1 MDEAISHTKLMS
13 YISGNDLTALK
24 RSAITDR
31 LRDPEKRKKSFISS
45 AGDKSIQIYS
55 QSRTFFFTMGKG
67 RRMKK
72 QGPPAPLD
80 ESTISLIKKRKAT
93 EPDTKADLGKKR
105 RRAETEDEET
115 VLKEAPKKVNGTV
128 NGGSKDVKKAAAKEL
143 KTKNKP
149 VEKKAKLVESD
160 DEDSWEDED
169 MSGSEGDEMME
180 NDEFDD
186 LDGVSDGSMDS
197 EGDEDDEEDSVW
209 DSDEEDHPRQAMFS
223 DDEDLSDAEEKLTAV
238 NIEGLSKKLDAQ
250 KRAEQEEAEQELK
263 ESTMQTN
270 IAGDRP
276 DVFADADEA
285 GRAGLAPDMQLLRTR
300 ITDTIRILGDLK
312 SLGQPGKSRTDY
324 VNLLIQDISTYYG
337 YTPFLAEKLFNL
349 FTPMEAF
356 AFFEANETPRPV
368 VIRTNTLRT
377 NRRSLAQALI
387 NRGVVLEPVGKWSK
401 VGLQVFES
409 AVPLGATPEYLA
421 GHYILQAASSF
432 LPVMALAPQPN
443 ERILD
448 MAAAPGGKTT
458 YISALLRNTGCVIA
472 NDASKPRAKG
482 LIGNIHR
489 LGCKNTIVTNLD
501 ARTAFPKAMGGFDRV
516 LLDAPCTGTGVIS
529 KDPSVKTSKNER
541 DFLAIPH
548 MQRQLLLAAIDS
560 VDHSSKTGGYLVYS
574 TCSVT
579 VEENEAVVQYVLRKR
594 PNVKI
599 VDTGLGDFGSEG
611 LISYMGKQFDP
622 KMKLTRR
629 YFPHREN
636 VDGFFVCK
644 LKKTGPSP
652 VPKKGSVD
660 GAAAAT
666 GSADKSD
673 KDATSTDADDV
684 MVDKTPIADEDGTVM
699 DVGGAFGP
707 FDEDEDAE
715 RIARAERNR
724 LRRKGLNPKAVL
736 NKPKGKSEADGK
748 SKGKKES
755 QSEKKETETKSASS
769 EKTKNP
775 TDSKPVKV
783 KSKDKKKSDKPKRAE
798 K

>member
-1 MDEAISHTKLMS
+1 
-13 YISGNDLTALK
+13 
-24 RSAITDR
+24 
-31 LRDPEKRKKSFISS
+31 
-45 AGDKSIQIYS
+45 
-55 QSRTFFFTMGKG
+55 MGKG

-80 ESTISLIKKRKAT
+80 ESKISMLKKRKAG
-93 EPDTKADLGKKR
+93 EAESAQKAAAAPAKKR
-105 RRAETEDEET
+105 RRADVDEEEVVT
-115 VLKEAPKKVNGTV
+115 KTAAPKKTNVNGAAAM
-128 NGGSKDVKKAAAKEL
+128 NGKKEQKKAVSGK
-143 KTKNKP
+143 KQP
-149 VEKKAKLVESD
+149 VPMDSDSED
-160 DEDSWEDED
+160 DEFE
-169 MSGSEGDEMME
+169 
-180 NDEFDD
+180 D
-186 LDGVSDGSMDS
+186 LDGVSEGSMDS
-197 EGDEDDEEDSVW
+197 DQMVEGLSDLEDDDELNAEDDSVL
-209 DSDEEDHPRQAMFS
+209 DSDEGDHPRETMFS
-223 DDEDLSDAEEKLTAV
+223 DDEDLSDAEERLTAA
-238 NIEGLSKKLDAQ
+238 NIEGLSRKLDAA
-250 KRAEQEEAEQELK
+250 KEAEDEEAEQELQ
-263 ESTMQTN
+263 ESAMQTN

-276 DVFADADEA
+276 DVFGDAET
-285 GRAGLAPDMQLLRTR
+285 GQPGLAPDLQLLRQR

-312 SLGQPGKSRTDY
+312 SLGNPDKSRADY
-324 VNLLIQDISTYYG
+324 LDLLLNDICTYYG
-337 YTPFLAEKLFNL
+337 YTRFLAEKLFNL

-443 ERILD
+443 ERVLD

-458 YISALLRNTGCVIA
+458 YMSALMRNTGCVIA

-529 KDPSVKTSKNER
+529 KDPGVKTSKNER

-560 VDHSSKTGGYLVYS
+560 VDHSSKTGGYIVYS

-599 VDTGLGDFGSEG
+599 VDTGLGDFGSPG
-611 LISYMGKQFDP
+611 FTSYMSKKFDA
-622 KMKLTRR
+622 KMALTRR

-636 VDGFFVCK
+636 VDGFYVCK
-644 LKKTGPSP
+644 LKKIGPTVSANP
-652 VPKKGSVD
+652 TDDAP
-660 GAAAAT
+660 AAT
-666 GSADKSD
+666 AGDRPAKKSVPS
-673 KDATSTDADDV
+673 ATSSDDEV
-684 MVDKTPIADEDGTVM
+684 VDKTPIQDEDGSTM
-699 DVGGAFGP
+699 DFEGGTFGP
-707 FDEDEDAE
+707 FEEDDDAD

-724 LRRKGLNPKAVL
+724 LRRKGLNPKGVL
-736 NKPKGKSEADGK
+736 NKPKKTKKSDESTLQPEKAKTETEATTKKSLNQGGKG
-748 SKGKKES
+748 
-755 QSEKKETETKSASS
+755 EKKTVTKG
-769 EKTKNP
+769 EKEK
-775 TDSKPVKV
+775 K
-783 KSKDKKKSDKPKRAE
+783 KDKKGKQASK
-798 K
+798 

>member
-1 MDEAISHTKLMS
+1 
-13 YISGNDLTALK
+13 
-24 RSAITDR
+24 
-31 LRDPEKRKKSFISS
+31 
-45 AGDKSIQIYS
+45 
-55 QSRTFFFTMGKG
+55 MGVG

-72 QGPPAPLD
+72 QGPPPPLD
-80 ESTISLIKKRKAT
+80 ESKITMLKKRKGGDADST
-93 EPDTKADLGKKR
+93 SKAVAAKKR
-105 RRAETEDEET
+105 RRDADEEEP
-115 VLKEAPKKVNGTV
+115 VSKKAAPKKSKVNAAPV
-128 NGGSKDVKKAAAKEL
+128 KGSGKSESSKPSKPSKK
-143 KTKNKP
+143 TP
-149 VEKKAKLVESD
+149 VPMSDSEED
-160 DEDSWEDED
+160 DEEMED
-169 MSGSEGDEMME
+169 
-180 NDEFDD
+180 DEFDD
-186 LDGVSDGSMDS
+186 LDGVSEGSLGS
-197 EGDEDDEEDSVW
+197 QEELEGLSDLEDDDDDDSIM
-209 DSDEEDHPRQAMFS
+209 DSDEDEADHPRGAMFS
-223 DDEDLSDAEEKLTAV
+223 DDEDLSDAEERLTAA
-238 NIEGLSKKLDAQ
+238 NIEGLSAKLDAARQ
-250 KRAEQEEAEQELK
+250 LEEEEAEQELQDAA
-263 ESTMQTN
+263 MQTN

-276 DVFADADEA
+276 DVFNDQTQQ
-285 GRAGLAPDMQLLRTR
+285 GLAPDLQLLRQR

-312 SLGQPGKSRTDY
+312 TLGQEDKSRADY
-324 VNLLIQDISTYYG
+324 VDLVLNDICTYYG
-337 YTPFLAEKLFNL
+337 YTRYLAEKLFNL

-443 ERILD
+443 ERVLD

-458 YISALLRNTGCVIA
+458 YLSALMRNTGCVIA

-501 ARTAFPKAMGGFDRV
+501 ARTAFPKALGGFDRV

-529 KDPSVKTSKNER
+529 KDAGVKTSKDER

-560 VDHSSKTGGYLVYS
+560 VDHASKTGGYVVYS

-579 VEENEAVVQYVLRKR
+579 VEENEAVVQYILRKR

-599 VDTGLGDFGSEG
+599 VDTGLGNFGSPG
-611 LISYMGKQFDP
+611 FTNYMGKKFDA
-622 KMKLTRR
+622 KMALTRR

-636 VDGFFVCK
+636 VDGFYVCK
-644 LKKTGPSP
+644 LKKTGPTP
-652 VPKKGSVD
+652 
-660 GAAAAT
+660 AT
-666 GSADKSD
+666 KADDTTS
-673 KDATSTDADDV
+673 KDRHPRRASSKATSTDEDDDEEI
-684 MVDKTPIADEDGTVM
+684 DKTPIRDENSSMGQLE
-699 DVGGAFGP
+699 GGSFGP
-707 FDEDEDAE
+707 FEGDDDAE

-724 LRRKGLNPKAVL
+724 LRRKGLNPKGVL
-736 NKPKGKSEADGK
+736 NKPKRVKGEGKAESKAE
-748 SKGKKES
+748 SKGEDKEESKEEAKKEAKEETKEAS
-755 QSEKKETETKSASS
+755 KPSEPVKTSPAPKKKPEAAKKSSNQSKGEKKTLT
-769 EKTKNP
+769 
-775 TDSKPVKV
+775 VKAR
-783 KSKDKKKSDKPKRAE
+783 KPKKAM

>member
-1 MDEAISHTKLMS
+1 
-13 YISGNDLTALK
+13 
-24 RSAITDR
+24 
-31 LRDPEKRKKSFISS
+31 
-45 AGDKSIQIYS
+45 
-55 QSRTFFFTMGKG
+55 MGKG

-80 ESTISLIKKRKAT
+80 ESKISILKNRKAA
-93 EPDTKADLGKKR
+93 EAQSKAAPGQKR
-105 RRAETEDEET
+105 RRDDVEE
-115 VLKEAPKKVNGTV
+115 EAPAKKKNVQKKTNGAA
-128 NGGSKDVKKAAAKEL
+128 NGKPAKSAEPPKKPAAK
-143 KTKNKP
+143 KMDFM
-149 VEKKAKLVESD
+149 ESD
-160 DEDSWEDED
+160 DEEVSDDDMEDL
-169 MSGSEGDEMME
+169 EGGD
-180 NDEFDD
+180 DEFGD
-186 LDGVSDGSMDS
+186 LDGVSDGSIGSDDDDEGDSVMDS
-197 EGDEDDEEDSVW
+197 DDD
-209 DSDEEDHPRQAMFS
+209 EDHPRETMFS
-223 DDEDLSDAEEKLTAV
+223 DDESDAEEQLTAA
-238 NIEGLSKKLDAQ
+238 NIEGLSRKLDLEKQ
-250 KRAEQEEAEQELK
+250 AEADEAEQELQ
-263 ESTMQTN
+263 EAAMQTN

-276 DVFADADEA
+276 DVFEEGGA
-285 GRAGLAPDMQLLRTR
+285 GHGLAPDLQLLRTR

-312 SLGQPGKSRTDY
+312 TLGQPGKSRADY
-324 VNLLIQDISTYYG
+324 LQLLLSDISTYYG

-421 GHYILQAASSF
+421 GQYILQAASSF

-443 ERILD
+443 ERVLD
-448 MAAAPGGKTT
+448 MASAPGGKTT
-458 YISALLRNTGCVIA
+458 YISALMRNTGCVIA

-501 ARTAFPKAMGGFDRV
+501 ARTAFPKALGGFDRV

-599 VDTGLGDFGSEG
+599 VDTGLGDFGSPG
-611 LISYMGKQFDP
+611 FSNYMGKHFDA
-622 KMKLTRR
+622 KMPMTRR

-652 VPKKGSVD
+652 SETTAAD
-660 GAAAAT
+660 GTASSAAD
-666 GSADKSD
+666 SKPSD
-673 KDATSTDADDV
+673 ARSATSDDES
-684 MVDKTPIADEDGTVM
+684 VDKTPITDEDGMALDTE
-699 DVGGAFGP
+699 GGAFAS
-707 FDEDEDAE
+707 FEDEEADQE
-715 RIARAERNR
+715 RILRAERNR
-724 LRRKGLNPKAVL
+724 LRRKGLNPKGVL
-736 NKPKGKSEADGK
+736 NKPKK
-748 SKGKKES
+748 SKPESSTPEEAPKPAAAPSPKQDEKKAAKKTEEPAAEKKKKPAAAAAAPSPKQDEKKKAKKTEES
-755 QSEKKETETKSASS
+755 PAEKKKPAAPEPKTKATAEKQSKKPQESSEKK
-769 EKTKNP
+769 KT
-775 TDSKPVKV
+775 
-783 KSKDKKKSDKPKRAE
+783 KKKSSK
-798 K
+798 

>member
-1 MDEAISHTKLMS
+1 
-13 YISGNDLTALK
+13 
-24 RSAITDR
+24 
-31 LRDPEKRKKSFISS
+31 
-45 AGDKSIQIYS
+45 
-55 QSRTFFFTMGKG
+55 MGKG

-80 ESTISLIKKRKAT
+80 ESKITLYKKRKAGDV
-93 EPDTKADLGKKR
+93 ESKAESGKKR
-105 RRAETEDEET
+105 RRAEDEEEI
-115 VLKEAPKKVNGTV
+115 LKAVPKKKVNGAVKGKEDKAVATAV
-128 NGGSKDVKKAAAKEL
+128 SKKDAKTKSKPAAKE
-143 KTKNKP
+143 KP
-149 VEKKAKLVESD
+149 TFMDSD
-160 DEDSWEDED
+160 DEDMSDLDDDEV
-169 MSGSEGDEMME
+169 EMGE
-180 NDEFDD
+180 DEFDD
-186 LDGVSDGSMDS
+186 LDGVSDGSMGSQEEVDS
-197 EGDEDDEEDSVW
+197 DEEEEDEEDSVV
-209 DSDEEDHPRQAMFS
+209 DSEEEGHPREAMFS
-223 DDEDLSDAEEKLTAV
+223 DDEALSDAEEKLTAA
-238 NIEGLSKKLDAQ
+238 NIEGLSRKLDEARQ
-250 KRAEQEEAEQELK
+250 AEEEEAQRELQE
-263 ESTMQTN
+263 SAMQTN

-276 DVFADADEA
+276 DVFADAE
-285 GRAGLAPDMQLLRTR
+285 GKPGLAPDLQLLRTR

-312 SLGQPGKSRTDY
+312 TLGQPGKSRADY
-324 VNLLIQDISTYYG
+324 LQLLLDDICTYYG

-443 ERILD
+443 ERVLD

-458 YISALLRNTGCVIA
+458 YISALMRNTGCVIA

-501 ARTAFPKAMGGFDRV
+501 ARTAFPKALGGFDRV

-548 MQRQLLLAAIDS
+548 MQRNLLLAAIDS
-560 VDHSSKTGGYLVYS
+560 VDHASKTGGYIVYS

-579 VEENEAVVQYVLRKR
+579 VEENEAVVQYALRKR
-594 PNVKI
+594 PNVKL
-599 VDTGLGDFGSEG
+599 VDTGLGDFGSPG
-611 LISYMGKQFDP
+611 FTSYMGKKFDP
-622 KMKLTRR
+622 KMTLTRR

-644 LKKTGPSP
+644 LKKTGPTP
-652 VPKKGSVD
+652 TPKPSAGGSTAP
-660 GAAAAT
+660 AAAA
-666 GSADKSD
+666 DKPA
-673 KDATSTDADDV
+673 KKADDDEV
-684 MVDKTPIADEDGTVM
+684 VDKTPILNEDGTTL
-699 DVGGAFGP
+699 DIEGGAFGP
-707 FDEDEDAE
+707 FDEEEDQE

-724 LRRKGLNPKAVL
+724 LRRKGLDPRAVL
-736 NKPKGKSEADGK
+736 NKPK
-748 SKGKKES
+748 
-755 QSEKKETETKSASS
+755 KSASKKTDAS
-769 EKTKNP
+769 KKQEESKKEESAVENGDEKAAKTS
-775 TDSKPVKV
+775 DKV
-783 KSKDKKKSDKPKRAE
+783 DEKADKKDKKADKSKTDSDSKGSKKNKKAASSSPGKKAG

>member
-1 MDEAISHTKLMS
+1 MAFRESDTLAKPQFLPCT
-13 YISGNDLTALK
+13 TQFVA
-24 RSAITDR
+24 
-31 LRDPEKRKKSFISS
+31 
-45 AGDKSIQIYS
+45 
-55 QSRTFFFTMGKG
+55 MGKG

-80 ESTISLIKKRKAT
+80 ESKITLYKKRKAGDG
-93 EPDTKADLGKKR
+93 ESKAESGKKR
-105 RRAETEDEET
+105 RRAEDEEEE
-115 VLKEAPKKVNGTV
+115 VLKAVPKKKVNGVAKGKET
-128 NGGSKDVKKAAAKEL
+128 KAEAAA
-143 KTKNKP
+143 TKKDTKSKSKP
-149 VEKKAKLVESD
+149 AEKKPSFMDSD
-160 DEDSWEDED
+160 DEDMSDLDEDE
-169 MSGSEGDEMME
+169 MVE
-180 NDEFDD
+180 DEFDD

-197 EGDEDDEEDSVW
+197 QEGL
-209 DSDEEDHPRQAMFS
+209 DSDEEEEDEDSVMDSEEDDHPREAMFS
-223 DDEDLSDAEEKLTAV
+223 DDEDLSDAEERLTAA
-238 NIEGLSKKLDAQ
+238 NIEGLSRKLDATRQ
-250 KRAEQEEAEQELK
+250 AEEEEAQRELQE
-263 ESTMQTN
+263 SAMQTN

-276 DVFADADEA
+276 DVFADAE
-285 GRAGLAPDMQLLRTR
+285 GKPGLAPDIQLLRTR

-312 SLGQPGKSRTDY
+312 TLGQPGKSRADY
-324 VNLLIQDISTYYG
+324 LQLLLDDICTYYG

-443 ERILD
+443 ERVLD

-458 YISALLRNTGCVIA
+458 YISALMRNTGCVIA

-501 ARTAFPKAMGGFDRV
+501 ARTAFPKALGGFDRV

-548 MQRQLLLAAIDS
+548 MQRNLLLAAIDS
-560 VDHSSKTGGYLVYS
+560 VDHASKTGGYIVYS

-594 PNVKI
+594 PNVKL
-599 VDTGLGDFGSEG
+599 VDTGLGDFGSPG
-611 LISYMGKQFDP
+611 FTSYMGKKFDP
-622 KMKLTRR
+622 KMTLTRR

-636 VDGFFVCK
+636 VDGFFVAK

-652 VPKKGSVD
+652 APKASAD
-660 GAAAAT
+660 GTPAAAA
-666 GSADKSD
+666 ADKPTKTASGED
-673 KDATSTDADDV
+673 EV
-684 MVDKTPIADEDGTVM
+684 VDKTPILNEDGTTL
-699 DVGGAFGP
+699 DIEGGAFGP
-707 FDEDEDAE
+707 FDEDEDKE

-724 LRRKGLNPKAVL
+724 LRRKGLDPRAVL
-736 NKPKGKSEADGK
+736 NKPKKSASTSDATKQEE
-748 SKGKKES
+748 SKKES
-755 QSEKKETETKSASS
+755 EPTVESTADEKAKAPKSSDKAP
-769 EKTKNP
+769 KTTDKKAAKSK
-775 TDSKPVKV
+775 TDSNSDSKGSK
-783 KSKDKKKSDKPKRAE
+783 KDKNKKKAE
-798 K
+798 GSSPGKKAGK

>member
-1 MDEAISHTKLMS
+1 
-13 YISGNDLTALK
+13 
-24 RSAITDR
+24 
-31 LRDPEKRKKSFISS
+31 
-45 AGDKSIQIYS
+45 
-55 QSRTFFFTMGKG
+55 MGKG

-80 ESTISLIKKRKAT
+80 ESKITLYKKRKAGDV
-93 EPDTKADLGKKR
+93 ESKSEAGKKR
-105 RRAETEDEET
+105 RRAEEEEE
-115 VLKEAPKKVNGTV
+115 VLKAVPKKKVNGAVKGKENKVETAAV
-128 NGGSKDVKKAAAKEL
+128 SKKDTKSKSKPAKQE
-143 KTKNKP
+143 KP
-149 VEKKAKLVESD
+149 TFMDSD
-160 DEDSWEDED
+160 DED
-169 MSGSEGDEMME
+169 MSDLDDDEMVE
-180 NDEFDD
+180 DEFDD

-197 EGDEDDEEDSVW
+197 QEEMDSDEEEEDDEDSVM
-209 DSDEEDHPRQAMFS
+209 DSDEEDHAREAMFS
-223 DDEDLSDAEEKLTAV
+223 DDEDLSDAEEKLTAA
-238 NIEGLSKKLDAQ
+238 NIEGLTRKLDEARQ
-250 KRAEQEEAEQELK
+250 AEEEEAQRELQEAA
-263 ESTMQTN
+263 MQTN

-276 DVFADADEA
+276 DVFADAE
-285 GRAGLAPDMQLLRTR
+285 GKPGLAPDLQLLRTR

-312 SLGQPGKSRTDY
+312 TLGQPGKSRADY
-324 VNLLIQDISTYYG
+324 LQLLLDDICTYYG

-443 ERILD
+443 ERVLD

-458 YISALLRNTGCVIA
+458 YISALMRNTGCVIA

-501 ARTAFPKAMGGFDRV
+501 ARTAFPKALGGFDRV

-548 MQRQLLLAAIDS
+548 MQRNLLLAAIDS
-560 VDHSSKTGGYLVYS
+560 VDHASKTGGYIVYS

-594 PNVKI
+594 PNVKL
-599 VDTGLGDFGSEG
+599 VDTGLGDFGSPG
-611 LISYMGKQFDP
+611 FTSYMSKKFDP
-622 KMKLTRR
+622 KMTLTRR

-644 LKKTGPSP
+644 LKKTGPTP
-652 VPKKGSVD
+652 TPKAAD
-660 GAAAAT
+660 GAPAAAA
-666 GSADKSD
+666 DKPT
-673 KDATSTDADDV
+673 KKADDEV
-684 MVDKTPIADEDGTVM
+684 IDKTPILNEDGTTL
-699 DVGGAFGP
+699 DLEGGAFGP
-707 FDEDEDAE
+707 FEEEEDQE

-724 LRRKGLNPKAVL
+724 LRRKGLDPKAVL
-736 NKPKGKSEADGK
+736 NKPKKSASEKTDATK
-748 SKGKKES
+748 QEESKKES
-755 QSEKKETETKSASS
+755 TVENGDEKAA
-769 EKTKNP
+769 
-775 TDSKPVKV
+775 
-783 KSKDKKKSDKPKRAE
+783 KKSDKKSDKKADKSKTDSDSKGTKKNKKKAASSSPGKKAG

>member
-1 MDEAISHTKLMS
+1 
-13 YISGNDLTALK
+13 
-24 RSAITDR
+24 
-31 LRDPEKRKKSFISS
+31 
-45 AGDKSIQIYS
+45 
-55 QSRTFFFTMGKG
+55 MGKG

-80 ESTISLIKKRKAT
+80 ESKITLYKKRKAGDV
-93 EPDTKADLGKKR
+93 ESKSESGKKR
-105 RRAETEDEET
+105 RRAEDEEE
-115 VLKEAPKKVNGTV
+115 VLKAVPKKKVNGAAKGKENKAETAAV
-128 NGGSKDVKKAAAKEL
+128 SKKDVKS
-143 KTKNKP
+143 KNKP
-149 VEKKAKLVESD
+149 AKNEKPTFMDSD
-160 DEDSWEDED
+160 DED
-169 MSGSEGDEMME
+169 MSDLDDDEMVE
-180 NDEFDD
+180 DEFDD

-197 EGDEDDEEDSVW
+197 QEEIDSDEEEEDEDSVM
-209 DSDEEDHPRQAMFS
+209 DSEEEDHPREAMFS
-223 DDEDLSDAEEKLTAV
+223 DDEDLSDAEEKLTAA
-238 NIEGLSKKLDAQ
+238 NIEGLSRKLDEARQ
-250 KRAEQEEAEQELK
+250 AEEEEAERELQEAA
-263 ESTMQTN
+263 MQTN

-276 DVFADADEA
+276 DVFADAE
-285 GRAGLAPDMQLLRTR
+285 GKPGLAPDLQLLRTR

-312 SLGQPGKSRTDY
+312 SLGQPGKSRADY
-324 VNLLIQDISTYYG
+324 LQLLLDDICTYYG

-443 ERILD
+443 ERVLD

-458 YISALLRNTGCVIA
+458 YISALMRNTGCVIA

-501 ARTAFPKAMGGFDRV
+501 ARTAFPKALGGFDRV
-516 LLDAPCTGTGVIS
+516 LLDAPCTGTGVIA

-548 MQRQLLLAAIDS
+548 MQRNLLLAAIDS
-560 VDHSSKTGGYLVYS
+560 VDHASKTGGYIVYS

-594 PNVKI
+594 PNVKL
-599 VDTGLGDFGSEG
+599 VDTGLGDFGSPG
-611 LISYMGKQFDP
+611 FTSYMGKKFDP
-622 KMKLTRR
+622 KMTLTRR

-644 LKKTGPSP
+644 LKKTGPTPTPNASA
-652 VPKKGSVD
+652 D
-660 GAAAAT
+660 GAPAT
-666 GSADKSD
+666 AADKPAKKAGD
-673 KDATSTDADDV
+673 EV
-684 MVDKTPIADEDGTVM
+684 VDKTPILNEDGTTL
-699 DVGGAFGP
+699 DIEGGAFGP
-707 FDEDEDAE
+707 FDEDEDQE

-724 LRRKGLNPKAVL
+724 LRRKGLDPKAVL
-736 NKPKGKSEADGK
+736 NKPKKSSTEKVDATKQED
-748 SKGKKES
+748 SKKES
-755 QSEKKETETKSASS
+755 TAEKGD
-769 EKTKNP
+769 EKAA
-775 TDSKPVKV
+775 
-783 KSKDKKKSDKPKRAE
+783 KKSDKKADKKADKSKTDSDSKGSKKNKKKTASSSPGKKAG

>member
-1 MDEAISHTKLMS
+1 
-13 YISGNDLTALK
+13 
-24 RSAITDR
+24 
-31 LRDPEKRKKSFISS
+31 
-45 AGDKSIQIYS
+45 
-55 QSRTFFFTMGKG
+55 MGKG

-72 QGPPAPLD
+72 QGPPAQLD
-80 ESTISLIKKRKAT
+80 ESTINMLKKRKAGNT
-93 EPDTKADLGKKR
+93 DTKPELGKKR
-105 RRAETEDEET
+105 RRAELEDEENVSFET
-115 VLKEAPKKVNGTV
+115 SNKKVNGSAS
-128 NGGSKDVKKAAAKEL
+128 GGPKTARKSSAKEVKSQDKNKWAGKKASS
-143 KTKNKP
+143 P
-149 VEKKAKLVESD
+149 DSD
-160 DEDSWEDED
+160 EEANSWEDED
-169 MSGSEGDEMME
+169 ISESDADGLLED
-180 NDEFDD
+180 DEFDD
-186 LDGVSDGSMDS
+186 LEGVSDDSMN
-197 EGDEDDEEDSVW
+197 GEDDENSNSDTGVEEEDSVW
-209 DSDEEDHPRQAMFS
+209 DSDDEDHPRQAMFS
-223 DDEDLSDAEEKLTAV
+223 DDEDYSDAEEKLTAA
-238 NIEGLSKKLDAQ
+238 NIEGLSRKLDAQ
-250 KRAEQEEAEQELK
+250 TKAEQEEAEQDLRE
-263 ESTMQTN
+263 TAMQTN
-270 IAGDRP
+270 IASDRP
-276 DVFADADEA
+276 DVFAEGEA
-285 GRAGLAPDMQLLRTR
+285 AGLAPDLQLLRTR
-300 ITDTIRILGDLK
+300 ITDSIRILGDLK
-312 SLGQPGKSRTDY
+312 TLGQPGKSRTDY
-324 VNLLIQDISTYYG
+324 VDLLIKDISTYYG
-337 YTPFLAEKLFNL
+337 YTPFLAEKLFSL

-443 ERILD
+443 ERVLD

-489 LGCKNTIVTNLD
+489 LGCRNTIVTNLD
-501 ARTAFPKAMGGFDRV
+501 ARTAFPKAMGGFDRI

-560 VDHSSKTGGYLVYS
+560 VDHSSKTGGYVVYS

-579 VEENEAVVQYVLRKR
+579 VEENESVVQYILRKR

-611 LISYMGKQFDP
+611 FIGYMGKQFDP

-652 VPKKGSVD
+652 APKKGSAD
-660 GAAAAT
+660 GASASPGT
-666 GSADKSD
+666 ADKSS
-673 KDATSTDADDV
+673 KDHITAGEDDAV
-684 MVDKTPIADEDGTVM
+684 VDRTPIADEDGTVV

-707 FDEDEDAE
+707 FDDDEDAE
-715 RIARAERNR
+715 RIARAERSR
-724 LRRKGLNPKAVL
+724 LRRKGINPKAVL
-736 NKPKGKSEADGK
+736 NKTSKTKLKTNGSSKQGTEPQSAKQSESEGATL
-748 SKGKKES
+748 
-755 QSEKKETETKSASS
+755 EKKENAA
-769 EKTKNP
+769 NGQL
-775 TDSKPVKV
+775 V
-783 KSKDKKKSDKPKRAE
+783 KSKSDGNRKTDHARKPKKA
-798 K
+798 KN